1 MRRARST
8 TAMLGLALAAT
19 LGLTAAEAQTAAKP
33 SSRCFLS
40 QDWNGWKATEDS
52 RSMYIRV
59 GLKSLYR
66 VDFAGMCP
74 RLQSPGAHLV
84 TRVRGSSWI
93 CSPLDLD
100 IKVSDGPPGDIA
112 TPCIAKA
119 ITPLSAEEA
128 AALPKKL
135 KP

>member
-1 MRRARST
+1 MPRIHST
-8 TAMLGLALAAT
+8 TMMLGLAFAAA
-19 LGLTAAEAQTAAKP
+19 LGLMAAAAQPSAKP
-33 SSRCFLS
+33 PSRCFLS

-59 GLKSLYR
+59 GLKSFYR
-66 VDFAGMCP
+66 VDFTGMCP

-112 TPCIAKA
+112 TPCIAKT

-135 KP
+135 RP

>member
-1 MRRARST
+1 MHTDQAAPAILSLT
-8 TAMLGLALAAT
+8 LAAI
-19 LGLTAAEAQTAAKP
+19 LGLTAAAAKPAAKP
-33 SSRCFLS
+33 SPKCFLS
-40 QDWNGWKATEDS
+40 QDWNGWKATSDS

-59 GLKSLYR
+59 GIKHLYR
-66 VDFAGMCP
+66 VDFVGMCP

-84 TRVRGSSWI
+84 TTVRGSSWI

-119 ITPLSAEEA
+119 ITLLSTEEA